1 MRFLELSLRN
11 YRVFEEVDLELP
23 SRVIGIFGPNGSG
36 KTALVESLRWALY
49 GRARTPKDQI
59 RTEGVL
65 TDCAVRLVFQHGG
78 QQYEIRRT
86 IKGRNHQVEAELFQG
101 DLQAAAGVREVD
113 EEIRRLLRMDDQ
125 VFRASVF
132 AEQKQLDAFSDVTKG
147 KRTEMVLRL
156 LGIRPVDDA
165 RTVARREAREVTRS
179 AERVA
184 AGLPD
189 VSGQE
194 EALNEARAEAEA
206 ADREA
211 SATAEA
217 LAAAEA
223 RAAESSEAYEAS
235 DEVRQAVERI
245 EVERRSLGQ
254 QIDGLQGRREDL
266 HGRIEER
273 RTALQE
279 LPVLETEAEALKE
292 APERLTA
299 ARGAAERI
307 AEAQSLEALLVELP
321 EIDPEAALAE
331 LQRAQETLRAAQ
343 DAATRAATEADRAA
357 RDRDT
362 ARATLATARDLDP
375 SAPCPT
381 CGQELG
387 AGFESYVEHCIAD
400 VERLEEE
407 ARTAASAAEEAAAAR
422 TAAAEE
428 MASVQAGAE
437 RARDEIRRRTSLQE
451 RLSEL
456 RERIEAQ
463 LEPLGGTLPDIEEL
477 ERAAARAADVGRR
490 LVELRLER
498 DRLEEARSDLAAVE
512 RELASC
518 SARLQELDRETAGLA
533 FDAEDHQRLR
543 KERDEARRL
552 LEEARTVERRASDA
566 RRDARAR
573 VRELETALRQARE
586 FAAQVSD
593 LRDEARHL
601 AKVSDLLDGFRDHLV
616 ARIGPELSREAE
628 ALFRDLTNREYDD
641 LKIDED
647 TLAIH
652 IADAGRWFSME
663 RFSGSEADLA
673 NLALRVAIST
683 HLSRMSGADIG
694 MMVLDEVL
702 ASLDVERKDLFVQ
715 TMGRLADRFNQL
727 FVITHAE
734 QVKDQFPAQI
744 EVRKIHRRRSVAEI
758 R

>member
-101 DLQAAAGVREVD
+101 DLQAASGVREVD

-211 SATAEA
+211 SAAAEA

-254 QIDGLQGRREDL
+254 QIDGLQARREDL
-266 HGRIEER
+266 RGRIEER

-437 RARDEIRRRTSLQE
+437 GARDEIRRRTSLQE

-463 LEPLGGTLPDIEEL
+463 LDPLGGTLPDIEEL

-593 LRDEARHL
+593 LRGEARHL

-744 EVRKIHRRRSVAEI
+744 EVRKIDRRRSVAEI